1 MLAAR
6 FSGCRGW
13 LAHMRPR
20 RRCGRRGCVL
30 RPGLVR
36 RSFRH
41 GRCVRRGRAGRP
53 GGGLC
58 RSGRWRR
65 GRRERYCRGDR
76 VRGLFLEPGARLQNH
91 RCAGGSFTRCRRP
104 GRGGLQNA
112 AQPDPGADGRQ
123 HQYPTQ
129 PQPGL
134 APLWC
139 ALGRIAWPGAVDR
152 FGRGRCWHGRRR
164 YDRLRCDWLRCD
176 RLRCGRLGRGR
187 LGRGRLGCGRRR
199 RGRLGHGRRRRDGL
213 GCGRLG
219 CDRLGCC
226 RLGCCRLRYGRLRC
240 GRLRC
245 GRLRRDRLGGRAR
258 CAAVTA
264 ETCARRQRLSAV
276 GAVGCR
282 RGRRLSGA
290 QRVAAAGAKPCA
302 IRVVPQAGGTFNHG
316 DLSASRVTHASFVI

>member
-219 CDRLGCC
+219 YDRL
-226 RLGCCRLRYGRLRC
+226 RRDGR
-240 GRLRC
+240 
-245 GRLRRDRLGGRAR
+245 RRDRLGGRAR